1 MQKLTGYLILVLA
14 PLLLGA
20 FTMMSPLASTKYK
33 CMIQMTN
40 YTGEG
45 AYIIVSVLNEKG
57 EYLESVRVMGDDEE
71 WYPDLNQWFTYYET
85 EQPEIDGIT
94 GATLSGGK
102 RSVFSIE
109 IDDTR
114 LNSGHTLRIETAV
127 EDQKY
132 VPDEVEIPMTTAGM
146 AGKYDGK
153 DYIRYVR
160 ILAE

>member
-1 MQKLTGYLILVLA
+1 MKNQFIYTLLLVA
-14 PLLLGA
+14 PLFLGA
-20 FTMMSPLASTKYK
+20 FAITSTNSTYK

-45 AYIIVSVLNEKG
+45 AYIIVSIMDEKG
-57 EYLESVRVMGDDEE
+57 EYMESLRVMGDDEE
-71 WYPDLNQWFTYYET
+71 WYPDLNLWYDFYAAEK
-85 EQPEIDGIT
+85 PEIDGIT

-102 RSVFSIE
+102 RSIFSVE
-109 IDDTR
+109 IDQSKI
-114 LNSGHTLRIETAV
+114 NAGYTLRIETAV

-132 VPDEVEIPMTTAGM
+132 VPDEVEIPMTTEGL